1 MQSHICSVNER
12 VCVRIYSEKPFEAS
26 NATGFVVQVRDAT
39 LSILLAETGSANA
52 IKRSFRGVNDS
63 EGNDQANCFLSGF
76 TDPPGGQNGSVPAS
90 SDGLL
95 GFGPAPPAQS
105 RLVRAEP
112 PLKLIVTSIAP
123 AFARRA
129 ALCPKS

>member
-1 MQSHICSVNER
+1 MQSHICSVKER
-12 VCVRIYSEKPFEAS
+12 VCLLIYSDETFEAS
-26 NATGFVVQVRDAT
+26 NVCGFMVQVRDTT
-39 LSILLAETGSANA
+39 LSILLAESGSANA

-63 EGNDQANCFLSGF
+63 EGNDQAYCFLSRF
-76 TDPPGGQNGSVPAS
+76 TDSPGGQNGSVRAS

-95 GFGPAPPAQS
+95 GFGPAPPAQL

-123 AFARRA
+123 AFAGRA